1 MTRPGL
7 VLQFNMEIQPKRGE
21 VVRTRLRQLIT
32 AALDME
38 NLDAP
43 AEVSLTITSDA
54 RIQEMNRQYRQVDA
68 ATDVLSFPLL
78 SDADLAGKR

>member
-1 MTRPGL
+1 M
-7 VLQFNMEIQPKRGE
+7 
-21 VVRTRLRQLIT
+21 VRTRLRQLIT

-54 RIQEMNRQYRQVDA
+54 PIQELNRQYRQVDA

-78 SDADLAGKR
+78 SDADLWARATLSPRRTALSTWAT